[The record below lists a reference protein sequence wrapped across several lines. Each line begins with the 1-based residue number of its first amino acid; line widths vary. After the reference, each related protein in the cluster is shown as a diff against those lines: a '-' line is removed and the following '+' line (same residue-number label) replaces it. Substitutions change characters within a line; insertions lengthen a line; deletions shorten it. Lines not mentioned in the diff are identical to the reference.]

1 MSALIYNDTQIN
13 YELSEAYG
21 KLFLNSDIC
30 LGYGISK
37 QALNDNLKRNQDE
50 LIEGTHYIY
59 DYAMT
64 NGGRQRV
71 IKWTSLGVYHLGFFI
86 KSKQAKE
93 FRKFM
98 ANVAN
103 TIDMFAIND
112 KKDKIDLQ
120 KILDTLEKQNQEIQN
135 LKNQLAS
142 KEPQKPKN
150 PFAGYYENRNRD
162 LGQREN
168 EFAYTRNDWMMLLNE
183 CENQLALERTGKG
196 KTLLLSRGAK

>member
-1 MSALIYNDTQIN
+1 MSALIYNDIEIN
-13 YELSEAYG
+13 YELSATYG
-21 KLFLNSDIC
+21 KLFLNSNIC

-37 QALNDNLKRNQDE
+37 QAINDNLKRNKDE
-50 LIEGTHYIY
+50 LQEGTHYIY

-103 TIDMFAIND
+103 ALDPFKIND
-112 KKDKIDLQ
+112 KKVETNIQIELSE
-120 KILDTLEKQNQEIQN
+120 LRQEIKD
-135 LKNQLAS
+135 LKKQLVL
-142 KEPQKPKN
+142 KEEDEN
-150 PFAGYYENRNRD
+150 PFKGFYTPNWAYRK
-162 LGQREN
+162 REN
-168 EFAYTRNDWMMLLNE
+168 EYAYTRMDWMLLLNE
-183 CENQLALERTGKG
+183 CE
-196 KTLLLSRGAK
+196 KTLVTERQNRTKKLLTY

>member
-13 YELSEAYG
+13 YELSEAHG
-21 KLFLNSDIC
+21 KLFLNSDVA
-30 LGYGISK
+30 LGYGIKS
-37 QALNDNLKRNQDE
+37 NTVNEHLKNNDE

-103 TIDMFAIND
+103 AIDMFKIND
-112 KKDKIDLQ
+112 KKDDTDLQ

-135 LKNQLAS
+135 LKNQLIS
-142 KEPQKPKN
+142 KEQEEIN
-150 PFAGYYENRNRD
+150 PFRGFYDNFKPRK
-162 LGQREN
+162 REN
-168 EFAYTRNDWMMLLNE
+168 EFAYTRKDWMLLLSE
-183 CENQLALERTGKG
+183 CERVLVQERQSKRQ
-196 KTLLLSRGAK
+196 LLLSRGGAI

>member
-1 MSALIYNDTQIN
+1 MSALIYNDTEIN
-13 YELSEAYG
+13 YELSATYG

-37 QALNDNLKRNQDE
+37 QALNDNLKRNKDE
-50 LIEGTHYIY
+50 LQKGTHYIY

-64 NGGRQRV
+64 NGGKQRV

-103 TIDMFAIND
+103 AIDMFKIND
-112 KKDKIDLQ
+112 KKDDTDLQ
-120 KILDTLEKQNQEIQN
+120 KILNQIEKQNQEIQN
-135 LKNQLAS
+135 LKNQLAL
-142 KEPQKPKN
+142 QKPIN
-150 PFAGYYENRNRD
+150 PFKGYYENRNRD

-168 EFAYTRNDWMMLLNE
+168 EFAYSRHDWMMLLNE
-183 CENQLALERTGKG
+183 CETQLGLERNGKS
-196 KTLLLSRGAK
+196 KTLLISRGVAK

>member
-1 MSALIYNDTQIN
+1 MSALMYNDTQIN
-13 YELSEAYG
+13 YELSNAYG
-21 KLFLNSDIC
+21 KLFLNSDVA
-30 LGYGISK
+30 LGYGINEKSVRTHIE
-37 QALNDNLKRNQDE
+37 RNQDE

-103 TIDMFAIND
+103 TIDMFKIND
-112 KKDKIDLQ
+112 KKDDTDLQ

-135 LKNQLAS
+135 LKNQLALQ
-142 KEPQKPKN
+142 EPQKPIN
-150 PFAGYYENRNRD
+150 PFRGFYENKNRD

-168 EFAYTRNDWMMLLNE
+168 EFAYNRHDWMMLLNE
-183 CENQLALERTGKG
+183 CETQLGLERGRKT
-196 KTLLLSRGAK
+196 KTLLISGGAK

>member
-1 MSALIYNDTQIN
+1 MSALIYNDIEIN
-13 YELSEAYG
+13 YELSATYG
-21 KLFLNSDIC
+21 KLFLNSNIC

-37 QALNDNLKRNQDE
+37 QAINDNLKRNKDE
-50 LIEGTHYIY
+50 LQEGTHYIY

-103 TIDMFAIND
+103 ALDPFKIND
-112 KKDKIDLQ
+112 KKVETNIQIELSE
-120 KILDTLEKQNQEIQN
+120 LRQEIKD
-135 LKNQLAS
+135 LKKQLVL
-142 KEPQKPKN
+142 KEEDEN
-150 PFAGYYENRNRD
+150 PFKGFYTPNWAYRK
-162 LGQREN
+162 REN
-168 EFAYTRNDWMMLLNE
+168 EYAYTRKDWMLLLNE
-183 CENQLALERTGKG
+183 CE
-196 KTLLLSRGAK
+196 KTLVTERQNRKYKQLLISGTSR

>member
-1 MSALIYNDTQIN
+1 MSALIYNDTEIN
-13 YELSEAYG
+13 YELSATYG

-50 LIEGTHYIY
+50 LQEGTHYIY

-103 TIDMFAIND
+103 AMDMFKIND
-112 KKDKIDLQ
+112 KKDETDIQ
-120 KILDTLEKQNQEIQN
+120 KILSELEKQKQQIKD
-135 LKNQLAS
+135 LKKQLVL
-142 KEPQKPKN
+142 KEEDEN
-150 PFAGYYENRNRD
+150 PFKGFYTPNWTFIK
-162 LGQREN
+162 REN
-168 EFAYTRNDWMMLLNE
+168 EYAYTRMDFMLLLNE
-183 CENQLALERTGKG
+183 CE
-196 KTLLLSRGAK
+196 KTLVTERQNRTKKLLTY